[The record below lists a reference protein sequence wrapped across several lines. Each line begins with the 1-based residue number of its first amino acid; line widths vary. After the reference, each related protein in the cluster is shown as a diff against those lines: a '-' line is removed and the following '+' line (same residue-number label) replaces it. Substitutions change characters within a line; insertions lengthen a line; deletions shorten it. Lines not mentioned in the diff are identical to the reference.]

1 MFKLLLAIS
10 SMTFLVVGVSA
21 QTATE
26 LANKYTHHEVYEI
39 QPGVQMT
46 AKFAANGLV
55 CEMQVEQAHF
65 GKDGVDMRFGI
76 DTVRLGDLLDQLV
89 PPSERGKKDKS
100 SGMDVGMGQVT
111 ESVER
116 YANVDVHVI
125 STTPNNPTTSVAIIN
140 WRHRKCSP

>member
-10 SMTFLVVGVSA
+10 SMTFLVAVGVSA

-26 LANKYTHHEVYEI
+26 LANKYAHHEVYEL

-65 GKDGVDMRFGI
+65 GKDGVHMRFGI
-76 DTVRLGDLLDQLV
+76 ETVRLGDLLDELV
-89 PPSERGKKDKS
+89 PPSERGKKDNK
-100 SGMDVGMGQVT
+100 SGMDVGMGQAM

-125 STTPNNPTTSVAIIN
+125 STTSNDSVAIIN
-140 WRHRKCSP
+140 WRNRKCSP

>member
-125 STTPNNPTTSVAIIN
+125 SRRRTTPRRAWP
-140 WRHRKCSP
+140 